1 MDVEVHPTHSGLPL
15 IENDTFY
22 SIMIGCSLA
31 SSSMV
36 MDGSVKLDYGEEQS
50 AGL

>member
-22 SIMIGCSLA
+22 SIVIRCSLA
-31 SSSMV
+31 SSMV
-36 MDGSVKLDYGEEQS
+36 MDGSVKLDYGEVQS